1 MRESLIKKTPGNN
14 YNNGSFLSNSMLI
27 SGGCQSLKERV
38 IASFNNKR
46 SKTVIINLDENSS
59 DYLDLFTPDYEYHI
73 SDSFSY
79 ANIFADL
86 SARDASR
93 LVRDRASDFG
103 YSHSDISQLL
113 KYFKLI
119 DTINNRINLTFDS
132 LVDMNN
138 YFYQPDVVQDCLEE
152 IFEMG
157 RMSRGERDIFE
168 TALYRSIGGQ
178 LFLENIL
185 AEINFDLN
193 FGTDGFSLSRMR
205 NDESAMLDFSW
216 RHSNSVSDSTA
227 IKAILY
233 DIECYRESLV
243 VVVNLGGSDV
253 VDIGASLQALL
264 RHKNLKLIV
273 IADDIFS
280 QTDNV
285 HRFIKAFDYNALGS
299 HITKSAIMMSE
310 LFPLITKVEYHTAC
324 TYNRRLLSEHILD
337 KLIGKDYTESV
348 TRVPVQRHELES
360 KDISVLPPNSFILID
375 NTQRSS
381 LRYSFQTI

>member
-14 YNNGSFLSNSMLI
+14 YNNGSFLSSSMLI
-27 SGGCQSLKERV
+27 SGGCQSLKEKV

-119 DTINNRINLTFDS
+119 DTINNRLNLTFDS

-216 RHSNSVSDSTA
+216 RHSNSVSD
-227 IKAILY
+227 L
-233 DIECYRESLV
+233 SL
-243 VVVNLGGSDV
+243 
-253 VDIGASLQALL
+253 I
-264 RHKNLKLIV
+264 
-273 IADDIFS
+273 
-280 QTDNV
+280 
-285 HRFIKAFDYNALGS
+285 
-299 HITKSAIMMSE
+299 HI
-310 LFPLITKVEYHTAC
+310 
-324 TYNRRLLSEHILD
+324 
-337 KLIGKDYTESV
+337 
-348 TRVPVQRHELES
+348 
-360 KDISVLPPNSFILID
+360 
-375 NTQRSS
+375 
-381 LRYSFQTI
+381 

>member
-14 YNNGSFLSNSMLI
+14 YNNGNFLSSSMLI
-27 SGGCQSLKERV
+27 SGGCQSLKEKV

-59 DYLDLFTPDYEYHI
+59 DYLDLLTPDYEYHI

-119 DTINNRINLTFDS
+119 DTINNRLNLTFDS

-205 NDESAMLDFSW
+205 NNESAMLDFSW
-216 RHSNSVSDSTA
+216 RHSDSVSDSTA
-227 IKAILY
+227 IQAILY

-264 RHKNLKLIV
+264 RHKNLTLIL
-273 IADDIFS
+273 IADDIFV

-337 KLIGKDYTESV
+337 KLLGKDYTESV
-348 TRVPVQRHELES
+348 TRVPVQRHEFES